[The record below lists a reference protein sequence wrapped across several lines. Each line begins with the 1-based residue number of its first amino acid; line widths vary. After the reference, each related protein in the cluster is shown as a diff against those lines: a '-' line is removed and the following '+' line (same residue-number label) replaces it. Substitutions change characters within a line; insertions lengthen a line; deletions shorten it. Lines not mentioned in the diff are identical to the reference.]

1 MKNNKL
7 TLLISFLFALFA
19 STAAYAGTEAKKEI
33 NTAITH
39 ASLAEKM
46 SDVKQVHMH
55 LHHVI
60 NCLVGPKGVGFD
72 ASVGNPCA
80 GMGNGAINDYKAEKV
95 DREMLQQALEDANY
109 GLVTNRLKIARNAA
123 QLAVKSLKK
132 SEENL

>member
-7 TLLISFLFALFA
+7 VLLSAFLFALFG
-19 STAAYAGTEAKKEI
+19 STAAYASPHAKKEI

-46 SDVKQVHMH
+46 SDVKQVHLH

-72 ASVGNPCA
+72 ASAGNPCA
-80 GMGNGAINDYKAEKV
+80 GMGNGAINDYKADKV
-95 DREMLQQALEDANY
+95 DRDMLTQVLEDANY
-109 GLVTNRLKIARNAA
+109 GLLTNRLQIARNAA
-123 QLAVKSLKK
+123 QLAEKNLRK
-132 SEENL
+132 SEEDL